1 MNTTLISN
9 IKATRKA
16 IVCNIGFIIT
26 LKGILCIEILK
37 GIFYMF
43 KEAIYHRPKDNYAYA
58 YDEQTIH
65 IRVRTRE
72 MIFKAPIL
80 FTVILTN
87 GKTEMDISKYTHE
100 KTGST
105 ALFDYWCISIEPK
118 FKRLRYGFELKS
130 ETDTLIYAERGF
142 FSSIP
147 NDDVGNFFCFPFIH
161 ADDVFKAPS
170 WIKDTIWYQ
179 IFPERFANGDSTLNP
194 ENTLPW
200 GSANPTPT
208 NFSAEIFLVL
218 FKTLITLLSLAFPE
232 YISHLFSKLI
242 QTINMTQLT
251 IWKLT
256 HNLGRKKLLK
266 SSLKNVISTV

>member
-1 MNTTLISN
+1 ME
-9 IKATRKA
+9 R
-16 IVCNIGFIIT
+16 
-26 LKGILCIEILK
+26 
-37 GIFYMF
+37 
-43 KEAIYHRPKDNYAYA
+43 R
-58 YDEQTIH
+58 
-65 IRVRTRE
+65 
-72 MIFKAPIL
+72 
-80 FTVILTN
+80 
-87 GKTEMDISKYTHE
+87 EMDISKYTHE

-105 ALFDYWCISIEPK
+105 ALFDYWSISIEPK

-208 NFSAEIFLVL
+208 NFFRRR
-218 FKTLITLLSLAFPE
+218 FFWC
-232 YISHLFSKLI
+232 YSKP
-242 QTINMTQLT
+242 
-251 IWKLT
+251 
-256 HNLGRKKLLK
+256 
-266 SSLKNVISTV
+266 